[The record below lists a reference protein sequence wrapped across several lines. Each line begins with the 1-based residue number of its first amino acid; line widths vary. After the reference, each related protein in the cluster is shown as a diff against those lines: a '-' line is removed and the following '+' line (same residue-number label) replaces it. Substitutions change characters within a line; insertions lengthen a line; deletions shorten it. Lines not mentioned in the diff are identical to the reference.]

1 MSWHSE
7 EGKESMC
14 LNVLIISTFCQCVS
28 TSVDDTTIYFNE
40 ATLL

>member
-7 EGKESMC
+7 EDKESMC
-14 LNVLIISTFCQCVS
+14 LNVLIISTFWQCVS
-28 TSVDDTTIYFNE
+28 TSVDETTIYFNE

>member
-14 LNVLIISTFCQCVS
+14 LNVLIISAFWQCV
-28 TSVDDTTIYFNE
+28 SVDDTTIYFNE